1 MVIGSLS
8 KQSDTQQCAYAVYGG
23 NKKELDSRLL
33 LPLPSPNSTTVIG
46 YTDLPAGRSVG
57 IGFRQMY
64 SL

>member
-1 MVIGSLS
+1 MEKIIGIEHRLYSS
-8 KQSDTQQCAYAVYGG
+8 VYGG
-23 NKKELDSRLL
+23 NTQKELDSRLL

-57 IGFRQMY
+57 VGFQQLY